1 MINAIRVA
9 LDSNLNPIIYGTETM
24 KHLQYANHYRDILK
38 TMKKAGYLNSESIPM
53 KDQYTTCLKSP
64 TSPDGED
71 WELRVLAGSMTLKM
85 TSNGRLMLTQH
96 NMEFE
101 EFVGTLNINSN
112 SPTAIFVRGKLNLMK
127 TLTKLIGTVMSA
139 DSKRTIIRTRSKES
153 LGRITNNLKENRY
166 V

>member
-1 MINAIRVA
+1 MGFLKAA
-9 LDSNLNPIIYGTETM
+9 LDANLNPVIYGTRGI

-38 TMKKAGYLNSESIPM
+38 TLKKAGYMSDETIPL
-53 KDQYTTCLKSP
+53 KDQYTSCVKSP
-64 TSPDGED
+64 TNDDESD

-112 SPTAIFVRGKLNLMK
+112 SPTAILVRGKINLMK
-127 TLTKLIGTVMSA
+127 TLTKSIGTVMSA